1 MPMDMDFR
9 WMSKPYEDKARAD
22 EIEERKL
29 ADRLAYI
36 QAERQRQE
44 RQAEARRQQGII
56 DASQGATEFADR
68 QAAASMGLENVPQL
82 PFPNMS
88 VAYNQVMQQ
97 RMAQEADR
105 AAKVQRLKELEAQ
118 MQERDQKIQKMMDD
132 PKMQLAVAMAMY
144 GDTGMLQSMLVK
156 DQEETAKQ
164 YQTNMDSLED
174 KMANDIFA
182 LGGASDDQF
191 DKIAGALIPL
201 YKDRFGELEGKGARS
216 RLGGW
221 DAWEQAIRGAKG
233 AFSAKKA
240 KEAEAKA
247 KAEAQKR
254 ADKAAAAKLKG

>member
-1 MPMDMDFR
+1 MPMNRDFTWNKSR
-9 WMSKPYEDKARAD
+9 EQLEYENAMA
-22 EIEERKL
+22 
-29 ADRLAYI
+29 AA
-36 QAERQRQE
+36 A
-44 RQAEARRQQGII
+44 AA
-56 DASQGATEFADR
+56 GAMNGS
-68 QAAASMGLENVPQL
+68 QAAAAADPNQYYSRESMQQL

-88 VAYNQVMQQ
+88 QAYNEIAQQ
-97 RMAQEADR
+97 KMAQEADR
-105 AAKVQRLKELEAQ
+105 AAKMARLKELEAQ

-156 DQEETAKQ
+156 DQDETAKQ

-174 KMANDIFA
+174 KMAYDIFA
-182 LGGASDDQF
+182 LGDASDDQF

-221 DAWEQAIRGAKG
+221 DAWEQAILGAKG

-240 KEAEAKA
+240 KEAEARA

>member
-1 MPMDMDFR
+1 MDRDFT
-9 WMSKPYEDKARAD
+9 WNK
-22 EIEERKL
+22 
-29 ADRLAYI
+29 
-36 QAERQRQE
+36 
-44 RQAEARRQQGII
+44 RQAQI
-56 DASQGATEFADR
+56 DYDNAL
-68 QAAASMGLENVPQL
+68 AAAAAAGARNGSQDAAAADPFQYYSKERMEQL

-118 MQERDQKIQKMMDD
+118 MQEREQKIQKMMDD
-132 PKMQLAVAMAMY
+132 PSMQLAVAMAMY

-156 DQEETAKQ
+156 DQEGTANQ

-233 AFSAKKA
+233 AFSDKKA
-240 KEAEAKA
+240 KEAEARA